1 MLNINKTK
9 NSMACVFKYYEVKIK
24 MVQKQRLQLK
34 MKVLLDYNM
43 KIVMGYGNCYGFK
56 IPVLVSD
63 GI

>member
-1 MLNINKTK
+1 MT
-9 NSMACVFKYYEVKIK
+9 CVFKYYEVKRK

-43 KIVMGYGNCYGFK
+43 KIFMGYGNCYGFK
-56 IPVLVSD
+56 MPILVSE